1 MSQNLSAQ
9 FVYPSPKVLDF
20 IEKRLHW
27 VSAVRRSYN
36 GVKRI
41 VTFNFPNNDSTAL
54 QLNCRAVLSLVVR
67 LFEAEYWVSV
77 SVSGLNQKGGFGRTL
92 LSLIQFWF
100 FIFKFD
106 LWSFSLDIALGMSYL
121 ESQNYVHRDLAARNC
136 LVNDKLQVKI
146 SDFGLTRA
154 LIGSGD
160 YYVVN
165 YLH

>member
-1 MSQNLSAQ
+1 MENMDKGLTVPKWMLIVRPKISQMCQNLSAQ
-9 FVYPSPKVLDF
+9 FVCPSPKVLDF

-36 GVKRI
+36 WI
-41 VTFNFPNNDSTAL
+41 E
-54 QLNCRAVLSLVVR
+54 LSLV
-67 LFEAEYWVSV
+67 SI
-77 SVSGLNQKGGFGRTL
+77 
-92 LSLIQFWF
+92 IQFWF

-106 LWSFSLDIALGMSYL
+106 LWSFSLDIAIGMSYL

-146 SDFGLTRA
+146 SDFGMTRA

-165 YLH
+165 YVKILQLKQHWAGCCWCH

>member
-1 MSQNLSAQ
+1 MHNGKHGQGTHCSKMHADSSAQNNPNVSEFSAQ
-9 FVYPSPKVLDF
+9 FVCPSPKVLDF

-36 GVKRI
+36 WI
-41 VTFNFPNNDSTAL
+41 E
-54 QLNCRAVLSLVVR
+54 LSLV
-67 LFEAEYWVSV
+67 SI
-77 SVSGLNQKGGFGRTL
+77 
-92 LSLIQFWF
+92 IQFWF

-106 LWSFSLDIALGMSYL
+106 LWSFSLDIAIGMSYL

-146 SDFGLTRA
+146 SDFGMTRA

-165 YLH
+165 YVKILQLKQHWAGCCWCH